1 MKKEEKNS
9 LTNPMIAIMAPHGKS
24 NLQLS
29 SKESNPENLKLTPA
43 DVLSSVQDPSKK
55 AIITN
60 ALKGHAKVSM
70 ITSSGG
76 PRAAAAVRAVVCRAA
91 TARTHA
97 HTRTGGRANTE
108 PQSQTPHTDRS
119 N

>member
-1 MKKEEKNS
+1 MNAADSDASRTALIVSCQVKKEEKNS

-55 AIITN
+55 AIITD
-60 ALKGHAKVSM
+60 ALQGHAKV
-70 ITSSGG
+70 T
-76 PRAAAAVRAVVCRAA
+76 
-91 TARTHA
+91 
-97 HTRTGGRANTE
+97 TRTRSGRARGVQAAGGRAAV
-108 PQSQTPHTDRS
+108 
-119 N
+119 

>member
-1 MKKEEKNS
+1 MFHSIAPFALIFPSQVKKEEKNS

-55 AIITN
+55 AIITD
-60 ALKGHAKVSM
+60 ALKGHAKV
-70 ITSSGG
+70 
-76 PRAAAAVRAVVCRAA
+76 
-91 TARTHA
+91 TARRGGCGGSPPA
-97 HTRTGGRANTE
+97 AGGRM
-108 PQSQTPHTDRS
+108 TPWGVQEDS
-119 N
+119 G

>member
-55 AIITN
+55 AIITD
-60 ALKGHAKVSM
+60 ALKGHAKVSTR
-70 ITSSGG
+70 TSSGPG
-76 PRAAAAVRAVVCRAA
+76 AAAAVRAVVCRAA
-91 TARTHA
+91 SMHTHGQA
-97 HTRTGGRANTE
+97 GAQTRSHKVKR
-108 PQSQTPHTDRS
+108 PHTDRS